1 MTRKRSR
8 NSRKIIIR
16 RLTTIAVIALL
27 VGIVSFVLYGYLIH
41 PRTLKYK
48 ETTNVDYKVH
58 ITDNEFYKEDYL
70 EKDNQYIAD
79 IIDYIDT
86 NMYYKLEMPK
96 TVKYEYSYKAKAVIE
111 VKELSNSNSIYKI
124 EEELLSVKPVKS
136 TGSLVIDE
144 KLSIDYDKYNAL
156 INNFKNVYEL
166 KNTESFIEI
175 SLFVNVNN
183 LSSTKENITER
194 KVASLKIPLAEN
206 TIAIDNPNKNAEVN
220 FTLGTKKVNNV
231 QFLLIIALVATIYGI
246 IVALYD
252 YIYIRKT
259 RTAEMIYE
267 KEIKSIMN
275 NYDSFIQKINGSYDI
290 GTSQVIKIE
299 SFNDILEIRDTL
311 KQPILMLENEEK
323 NGTFFIIP
331 ATNSIIYTYALRVAD
346 IEAKMKGLEIPTYDI
361 TEITHEN
368 FLKNKKY
375 TDDYIKDELT
385 KTSLMPAVDSSNVIK
400 GNKDKDTDLY
410 DQLELT
416 RSFNVEEIEKAAKAT
431 RKTNQKRI
439 KAYKKTKETTKKA
452 KK

>member
-1 MTRKRSR
+1 MTRKRTR
-8 NSRKIIIR
+8 NSRKIIIK
-16 RLTTIAVIALL
+16 RLTTLAVVALL
-27 VGIVSFVLYGYLIH
+27 IGIVSFVLYGYLVH
-41 PRTLKYK
+41 PHVVKYK

-58 ITDNEFYKEDYL
+58 ITENEFYQKDYL
-70 EKDNQYIAD
+70 EKDNQYIAN

-124 EEELLSVKPVKS
+124 EEDLLSVKPVKS
-136 TGSLVIDE
+136 NGSLVIDE
-144 KLSIDYDKYNAL
+144 KLVVEYDKYNSL
-156 INNFKNVYEL
+156 INNFKEVYDL
-166 KNTESFIEI
+166 KNTESFIEV

-194 KVASLKIPLAEN
+194 KVSTIKIPLAEN
-206 TIAIDNPNKNAEVN
+206 TISIDNPNRNNEVI
-220 FTLGTKKVNNV
+220 FSLGTKKVNNI
-231 QFLLIIALVATIYGI
+231 QFLLIIGLIATTYGI
-246 IVALYD
+246 IVLLYD
-252 YIYIRKT
+252 YIYKKKT

-267 KEIKSIMN
+267 KEIKSILN
-275 NYDSFIQKINGSYDI
+275 NYDSYIQKINGSYDI

-346 IEAKMKGLEIPTYDI
+346 IEAKMKGLEVPTYDI
-361 TEITHEN
+361 TEMTHEN

-385 KTSLMPAVDSSNVIK
+385 KTSLMPAVDSSNIIK
-400 GNKDKDTDLY
+400 GNRDKETDLY

-416 RSFNVEEIEKAAKAT
+416 RSFNVEEIEKAAKVT
-431 RKTNQKRI
+431 RKTNQKRR
-439 KAYKKTKETTKKA
+439 KAYKKTKETSKKA

>member
-1 MTRKRSR
+1 
-8 NSRKIIIR
+8 
-16 RLTTIAVIALL
+16 
-27 VGIVSFVLYGYLIH
+27 
-41 PRTLKYK
+41 
-48 ETTNVDYKVH
+48 
-58 ITDNEFYKEDYL
+58 
-70 EKDNQYIAD
+70 
-79 IIDYIDT
+79 
-86 NMYYKLEMPK
+86 
-96 TVKYEYSYKAKAVIE
+96 
-111 VKELSNSNSIYKI
+111 
-124 EEELLSVKPVKS
+124 
-136 TGSLVIDE
+136 
-144 KLSIDYDKYNAL
+144 
-156 INNFKNVYEL
+156 
-166 KNTESFIEI
+166 
-175 SLFVNVNN
+175 
-183 LSSTKENITER
+183 
-194 KVASLKIPLAEN
+194 
-206 TIAIDNPNKNAEVN
+206 
-220 FTLGTKKVNNV
+220 
-231 QFLLIIALVATIYGI
+231 
-246 IVALYD
+246 
-252 YIYIRKT
+252 
-259 RTAEMIYE
+259 MIYE

-275 NYDSFIQKINGSYDI
+275 NYDSFIQRINGSYDI

-331 ATNSIIYTYALRVAD
+331 ATNSFIYTYALRVAD